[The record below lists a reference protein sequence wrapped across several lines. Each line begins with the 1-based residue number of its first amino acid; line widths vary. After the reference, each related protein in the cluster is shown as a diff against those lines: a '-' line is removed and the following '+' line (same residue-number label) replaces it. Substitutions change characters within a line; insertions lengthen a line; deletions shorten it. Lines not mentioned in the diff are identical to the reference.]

1 MMIDSTTL
9 HNLKVDYHKL
19 ENMGFQKIDGYY
31 QYVIP
36 IMQQQFELFVIIDK
50 ENIIQSKVIEI
61 ASNEEYILYN
71 VKSSK
76 GNYVGLMREEYQKNI
91 DEIVQTCCTKNVF
104 KSVYANYVIK
114 YIKGKYGDE
123 FEYLW
128 TKFPENA
135 VARNKKNNKW
145 YVALLVVDK
154 NKIGINDEG
163 KVEIIDLMMKPDKI
177 EKIVDH
183 KKYFPGYHMNKK
195 YWITIQLDGSVDIKD
210 IYQLIDSSYALSL
223 KKK

>member
-1 MMIDSTTL
+1 MIDSTTL
-9 HNLKVDYHKL
+9 HNLKVDYYKL
-19 ENMGFQKIDGYY
+19 EKMGFQNINGYY

-36 IMQQQFELFVIIDK
+36 IMEHQFELFVIIDK
-50 ENIIQSKVIEI
+50 DNVIQSKVVEI

-76 GNYVGLMREEYQKNI
+76 GNYVGLMREEYQKII

-104 KSVYANYVIK
+104 KSTYATYIIK
-114 YIKGKYGDE
+114 YIKEKYGDE

-128 TKFPENA
+128 AKFPENA

-154 NKIGINDEG
+154 NKIGLNEEG
-163 KVEIIDLMMKPDKI
+163 KVEIIDLLMQPDKI

-195 YWITIQLDGSVDIKD
+195 YWITILLDGSVDIED
-210 IYQLIDSSYALSL
+210 IYQLIVSSYELSL